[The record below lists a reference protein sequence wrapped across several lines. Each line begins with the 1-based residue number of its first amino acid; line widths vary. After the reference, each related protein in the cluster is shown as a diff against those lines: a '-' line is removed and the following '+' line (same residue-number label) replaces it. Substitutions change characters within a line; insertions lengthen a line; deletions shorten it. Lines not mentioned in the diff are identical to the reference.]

1 MNFKQYRLSKNMTQD
16 QAADLIGMS
25 GSYWSTLEAGQQPEA
40 KAKAFARVLKY
51 LDHPDIDRSLGF
63 FSMCGVLDRGLSF
76 KDASSLI
83 GAGDSTWSS
92 LANGHLPAKRRWT
105 RSVNALLIE
114 LADSKRPALD
124 LTPGG
129 DIEIV
134 QPAVLTLA
142 DEPRMV
148 EEEISEQGLI
158 PFAYGS
164 QKVRVKWIDGE
175 PWFMLSDVCRAIGY
189 QWLDKAPALIR
200 ECDQKMIR
208 VTDSLGR
215 QQDARFVSERG
226 MSQFFLRARVPAVEP
241 FQDWVFD
248 EVLPSIRKTGGY
260 QAQSVQI
267 NDPLSQAIMI
277 GQALQTFGK
286 EIQAMQAR
294 ELVQQQKIANLEQS
308 FQQVKYLEIAK
319 TDRSEVLEIL
329 HSELVE
335 QKAKDRIEQLNHYR
349 QRKELEKRVSDVAWL
364 AVKAHGGDH
373 GDIIKETNK
382 RIKMAIRGAHGY
394 AIGRERYQ
402 DQDFIMAYQVVAMIE
417 KEIGDFPRQG
427 EIDFGKDK

>member
-1 MNFKQYRLSKNMTQD
+1 MNFKQYRIDRNLTQD

-51 LDHPDIDRSLGF
+51 LDHPNIDKPLTAK
-63 FSMCGVLDRGLSF
+63 SMHVLIYGLNY
-76 KDASSLI
+76 KDASALI

-92 LANGHLPAKRRWT
+92 LANGHLQAKRRWV

-114 LADSKRPALD
+114 LADGVKPDLD

-129 DIEIV
+129 DIEII
-134 QPAVLTLA
+134 QPAILTP
-142 DEPRMV
+142 EPEAPMV
-148 EEEISEQGLI
+148 EEEIRDQALI
-158 PFAYGS
+158 PFSYGS
-164 QKVRVKWIDGE
+164 QAVRCKMVNND
-175 PWFMLSDVCRAIGY
+175 PWWVLRDVCAAIGY
-189 QWLDKAPALIR
+189 AHPENAL
-200 ECDQKMIR
+200 
-208 VTDSLGR
+208 SLI
-215 QQDARFVSERG
+215 DAEDLLKLQTLTSGGPQMLLYVSESG
-226 MSQFFLRARVPAVEP
+226 LYQFLARVQVESARP
-241 FQDWVFD
+241 FQRWLFK
-248 EVLPSIRKTGGY
+248 EVLPAIRKTGGY
-260 QAQSVQI
+260 QAQPQI
-267 NDPLSQAIMI
+267 TADPLSQAIMI

-329 HSELVE
+329 QTELVE

-402 DQDFIMAYQVVAMIE
+402 DQDFILAYQVVAMIE

>member
-1 MNFKQYRLSKNMTQD
+1 MNFKQYRIDRNLTQD

-51 LDHPDIDRSLGF
+51 LDHPNIDKPLTAK
-63 FSMCGVLDRGLSF
+63 SMHVLIYGLNY
-76 KDASSLI
+76 KDASALI

-114 LADSKRPALD
+114 LAESKRPALD

-129 DIEIV
+129 EIEIV
-134 QPAVLTLA
+134 QPVLTPA
-142 DEPRMV
+142 DESPVV
-148 EEEISEQGLI
+148 EEEISDQPGLI

-164 QKVRVKWIDGE
+164 QKVRVKWINEE

-189 QWLDKAPALIR
+189 KSIQHAISLIR
-200 ECDQKMIR
+200 ERDIQKVEVI
-208 VTDSLGR
+208 DSMGR
-215 QQDARFVSERG
+215 AQFANFVSERG

-286 EIQAMQAR
+286 EIQAM
-294 ELVQQQKIANLEQS
+294 
-308 FQQVKYLEIAK
+308 Y
-319 TDRSEVLEIL
+319 
-329 HSELVE
+329 
-335 QKAKDRIEQLNHYR
+335 Y
-349 QRKELEKRVSDVAWL
+349 
-364 AVKAHGGDH
+364 
-373 GDIIKETNK
+373 NK
-382 RIKMAIRGAHGY
+382 NINICY
-394 AIGRERYQ
+394 
-402 DQDFIMAYQVVAMIE
+402 
-417 KEIGDFPRQG
+417 
-427 EIDFGKDK
+427 